1 MYSLLL
7 VFIYI
12 AFVGLGLPD
21 SLLGSAWPVMQVEL
35 GAPLSYAGL
44 VTMIISAGTVVSSLF
59 ADKMLRKMS
68 AGVLTTV
75 STLVTAIALFGFSLS
90 RSVVML
96 CIWAIPYGL
105 GAGAVDAALNNYVAV
120 HYSSKHMSWL
130 HAFWGVG
137 AAISPYIMSYCL
149 MGGLGWSNGY
159 FSVSVI
165 QIIISIALFLSLPM
179 WKKAVASSGEQAD
192 STDGTPDLTFAQ
204 KLKIPGVWCVL
215 TLFFAYC
222 SLEQTAGIWA
232 TSYLV
237 TYRGIA
243 EETAAAFASMYFLGI
258 TAGRFACGFV
268 ADRIGD
274 KTLTRMGII
283 VSAVGVIMV
292 AIPVKTHVLALSGL
306 IIAGLGSAPIYPS
319 VIHSTPSNFGARNS
333 QAIIGLQMAFAY
345 IGITL
350 MPPIFGLVAEH
361 TSIAL
366 YPFYL
371 LVFSVIMI
379 IASEKLN
386 KITKNK
392 KAAE

>member
-21 SLLGSAWPVMQVEL
+21 SLLGSAWPVMQIEL

-44 VTMIISAGTVVSSLF
+44 ITMIISVGTVISSLF
-59 ADKMLRKMS
+59 ADKMLKKMS

-75 STLVTAIALFGFSLS
+75 STLVTAIALFGFSTS
-90 RSVVML
+90 RSVLML
-96 CIWAIPYGL
+96 CIWAVPYGL

-149 MGGLGWSNGY
+149 TSGHGWSNGY
-159 FSVSVI
+159 FSVSII
-165 QIIISIALFLSLPM
+165 QIAITAILFLSLPM
-179 WKKAVASSGEQAD
+179 WKKLAAIGEQAEATTED
-192 STDGTPDLTFAQ
+192 APELTFVQ
-204 KLKIPGVWCVL
+204 KLRIPGVWCVL
-215 TLFFAYC
+215 ALFFAYC

-237 TYRGIA
+237 TYRGID

-258 TAGRFACGFV
+258 TVGRFACGFI

-274 KTLTRMGII
+274 RTLTRMGII
-283 VSAVGVIMV
+283 VSAIGVIMI
-292 AIPVKTHVLALSGL
+292 AIPVSTHAVALSGL
-306 IIAGLGSAPIYPS
+306 IIAGLGSAPIYPA
-319 VIHSTPSNFGARNS
+319 VIHSTPSNFGAKNS

-350 MPPIFGLVAEH
+350 MPPLFGLIAEH
-361 TSIAL
+361 TSIAV

-371 LVFSVIMI
+371 LIFSVIMI
-379 IASEKLN
+379 IASERLN
-386 KITKNK
+386 KIVKSK
-392 KAAE
+392 

>member
-1 MYSLLL
+1 
-7 VFIYI
+7 
-12 AFVGLGLPD
+12 
-21 SLLGSAWPVMQVEL
+21 
-35 GAPLSYAGL
+35 
-44 VTMIISAGTVVSSLF
+44 
-59 ADKMLRKMS
+59 
-68 AGVLTTV
+68 
-75 STLVTAIALFGFSLS
+75 
-90 RSVVML
+90 
-96 CIWAIPYGL
+96 
-105 GAGAVDAALNNYVAV
+105 
-120 HYSSKHMSWL
+120 
-130 HAFWGVG
+130 
-137 AAISPYIMSYCL
+137 
-149 MGGLGWSNGY
+149 
-159 FSVSVI
+159 
-165 QIIISIALFLSLPM
+165 
-179 WKKAVASSGEQAD
+179 
-192 STDGTPDLTFAQ
+192 
-204 KLKIPGVWCVL
+204 
-215 TLFFAYC
+215 
-222 SLEQTAGIWA
+222 
-232 TSYLV
+232 
-237 TYRGIA
+237 
-243 EETAAAFASMYFLGI
+243 MYFLGI

>member
-75 STLVTAIALFGFSLS
+75 STLVTAIALFGFSVS

-179 WKKAVASSGEQAD
+179 WKKAVASSGEQ
-192 STDGTPDLTFAQ
+192 P
-204 KLKIPGVWCVL
+204 C
-215 TLFFAYC
+215 
-222 SLEQTAGIWA
+222 
-232 TSYLV
+232 
-237 TYRGIA
+237 R
-243 EETAAAFASMYFLGI
+243 
-258 TAGRFACGFV
+258 
-268 ADRIGD
+268 
-274 KTLTRMGII
+274 
-283 VSAVGVIMV
+283 
-292 AIPVKTHVLALSGL
+292 
-306 IIAGLGSAPIYPS
+306 
-319 VIHSTPSNFGARNS
+319 
-333 QAIIGLQMAFAY
+333 
-345 IGITL
+345 
-350 MPPIFGLVAEH
+350 
-361 TSIAL
+361 
-366 YPFYL
+366 
-371 LVFSVIMI
+371 
-379 IASEKLN
+379 
-386 KITKNK
+386 
-392 KAAE
+392 